1 MTSRPPR
8 ATGAPSQ
15 ASGGFDFARLDLA
28 ATAGA
33 GPAPVY
39 RVLYQRIREAI
50 LTGQRGAGSR
60 LPSTRALASTLSVAR
75 GTVEAAY
82 ELLVAEG
89 YVIGR
94 GAAGSAVNPQLA
106 GTRPVRRDVTASVI
120 PSAGRQAGGP
130 LPLQN
135 GTPALDAFPRK
146 LWARLSARQARNFPS
161 SALPYQDP
169 AGWWPLRAALANYL
183 AISRGVQ
190 CAPEQIMI
198 NAGYQGA
205 LALAAK
211 LLLQPGDEVWHE
223 DPGYFFTRDALQL
236 AGATIIP
243 VPVDGQGIDVAA
255 GLRRAPG
262 ARLVVVTPSHQAPL
276 GMALSLPRRLALLQ
290 WAAEHGAWIVE
301 DDYDSELRYSGAPL
315 PALKSLDQQGRVL
328 YAGSFSKVLFP
339 GLRLGYLVLPDAL
352 IERFTTA
359 STLWWSAHGW
369 LEQATVAEFMEQGHF
384 SRHVRQMRQ
393 LYAARRMALVEA
405 LQCHLGEHIDAAPP
419 AGGMHLLGWL
429 RPDASDQACAR
440 DARHHRLAPAALTP
454 WCIEARMRPALLLN
468 FTNLPAEHAVQTVR
482 RLARVKGL

>member
-1 MTSRPPR
+1 MTPRPPR
-8 ATGAPSQ
+8 AAGAPSQ
-15 ASGGFDFARLDLA
+15 AGGFDFARLNLA

-33 GPAPVY
+33 ASAPVY
-39 RVLYQRIREAI
+39 RVLYQRMREAI
-50 LTGQRGAGSR
+50 LSGQLGAGSR
-60 LPSTRALASTLSVAR
+60 LPSTRALAGTLSVAR

-94 GAAGSAVNPQLA
+94 GAAGSVVNPQLA
-106 GTRPVRRDVTASVI
+106 GTRPVRRDIAASVV

-146 LWARLSARQARNFPS
+146 LWARLSARQARNFPGA
-161 SALPYQDP
+161 ALPYQDP

-183 AISRGVQ
+183 AISRGVH
-190 CAPEQIMI
+190 CSPEQIMI
-198 NAGYQGA
+198 TAGYQGA

-223 DPGYFFTRDALQL
+223 DPGYFFTRDALLL
-236 AGATIIP
+236 AQATIVP
-243 VPVDGQGIDVAA
+243 VPVDTQGMDVAA
-255 GLRRAPG
+255 GLRRAPA
-262 ARLVVVTPSHQAPL
+262 ARMAVVTPSHQAPL
-276 GMALSLPRRLALLQ
+276 GVALSLPRRLALLQ

-352 IERFTTA
+352 IERFATA

-405 LQCHLGEHIDAAPP
+405 LQRYLGEHVDAAPP

-429 RPDASDQACAR
+429 RPEASDQACAR
-440 DARHHRLAPAALTP
+440 DARNHRLAPAALSP

-468 FTNLPAEHAVQTVR
+468 FTNLPAEHAAQTVR
-482 RLARVKGL
+482 RLARVAGL